1 MCTHLACMLVCTYR
15 YFFACICMLLQQ
27 YVQSLLPLQDCPY
40 PAPSSNA
47 SITALP
53 RAQDASVAEDQ
64 EAVADNVAAVRSSTN
79 TSHVCVYGD
88 LSVAALPAASFLGQ
102 GDASLASRTHSG
114 RRSRGLLAGPGPVE
128 AVSSRQVTRTVLHRR
143 LLALEAALS
152 VAMDGDGGVVDGAAH
167 KSSIED
173 LEQGL
178 AQVRDALQR
187 EQAAQEAA
195 QAAFSKIAAHLAGN
209 DSEARQ
215 ALLSPHAPA
224 PGKDPC
230 TDPKPVM
237 RFDCLERVLG
247 EYEAACGHLTDST
260 LEFAG
265 VLQRACDGGH
275 TAAAIA
281 ASISV
286 ACPPAPTALRAAD
299 GAQGSCKAAPD
310 ESACMAM
317 PACTWC
323 KCAAVPSKCY
333 TRKQAAKLPPAIFTC
348 DP

>member
-1 MCTHLACMLVCTYR
+1 ML
-15 YFFACICMLLQQ
+15 
-27 YVQSLLPLQDCPY
+27 
-40 PAPSSNA
+40 
-47 SITALP
+47 

-102 GDASLASRTHSG
+102 GDTSLARRG
-114 RRSRGLLAGPGPVE
+114 RGAGLLAGPRPVE

-143 LLALEAALS
+143 LLALEAALN
-152 VAMDGDGGVVDGAAH
+152 VTMDGDGGVVEGDAH

-173 LEQGL
+173 IQQGL

-195 QAAFSKIAAHLAGN
+195 QAAFSTIAAHLAGN

-237 RFDCLERVLG
+237 RFDCLELVLG

-281 ASISV
+281 ASISA